1 MSHLCEQ
8 LVEAARYLE
17 AVAMTREQ
25 LSQLHHFSL
34 KGRQVSFG
42 EAYRYFGANKD
53 LGQKNRAYAQ
63 QLIFVAAEHKQGAQ
77 DISMSITQALYR
89 WPL

>member
-34 KGRQVSFG
+34 KRGRAN
-42 EAYRYFGANKD
+42 EAKPLSAACNRTLRANII
-53 LGQKNRAYAQ
+53 
-63 QLIFVAAEHKQGAQ
+63 IFAGH
-77 DISMSITQALYR
+77 L
-89 WPL
+89 